1 MKPSIILLAT
11 AAILASGACNA
22 KNGGNAATGNAVES
36 TAVEAVK
43 PPANGDWSTVTV
55 ATSAGGFRMGNPDAK
70 VKLIEYGSMTC
81 PHCASFSKAG
91 FEPLADNYVKSGKVS
106 FEFRNYVRDP
116 FDIAASLIARC
127 NGSKSFFPLTEAL
140 YKDQQD
146 WVGKIQAAPE
156 AQINGLQNLPP
167 DKQFVEIAKIA
178 DLQQWAAMRGVPAAK
193 SGKCLTDQGAVDQL
207 VQMNSDATTQFPKFQ
222 GTPTFIINGSMVE
235 LGPVTEAQVW
245 SALETKIKEA
255 LGG

>member
-1 MKPSIILLAT
+1 
-11 AAILASGACNA
+11 
-22 KNGGNAATGNAVES
+22 
-36 TAVEAVK
+36 
-43 PPANGDWSTVTV
+43 
-55 ATSAGGFRMGNPDAK
+55 MGNPDAK
-70 VKLIEYGSMTC
+70 VKLVEYGSMTC

-91 FEPLADNYVKSGKVS
+91 YEPLVNTYVKGGKVS
-106 FEFRNYVRDP
+106 YEFRNYVRDP

-140 YKDQQD
+140 YKDQLD

-178 DLQQWAAMRGVPAAK
+178 DLQQWAAMRGVPTAK
-193 SGKCLTDQGAVDQL
+193 SAKCLTDQGAVDQL
-207 VQMNSDATTQFPKFQ
+207 VQMNSDATNQFPQFQ
-222 GTPTFIINGSMVE
+222 GTPTFIINGKQVE

-245 SALETKIKEA
+245 SSLETKIKEA

>member
-1 MKPSIILLAT
+1 
-11 AAILASGACNA
+11 
-22 KNGGNAATGNAVES
+22 
-36 TAVEAVK
+36 
-43 PPANGDWSTVTV
+43 
-55 ATSAGGFRMGNPDAK
+55 
-70 VKLIEYGSMTC
+70 MTC

-91 FEPLADNYVKSGKVS
+91 FEPLTNNYVKSGKVS

-140 YKDQQD
+140 YKDQMD

-178 DLQQWAAMRGVPAAK
+178 DLQQWAAMRGVPTAK
-193 SGKCLTDQGAVDQL
+193 STTCLTDQGAVDQL
-207 VQMNSDATTQFPKFQ
+207 VQMNSDATNQFPQFQ
-222 GTPTFIINGSMVE
+222 GTPTFIINGKMVE

-245 SALETKIKEA
+245 SALEAKIKEA

>member
-1 MKPSIILLAT
+1 MKPSHILLAT

-22 KNGGNAATGNAVES
+22 KNGGNAATGDAAES
-36 TAVEAVK
+36 KAVEAVK

-55 ATSAGGFRMGNPDAK
+55 ASSAGGFLMGNPDAK

-81 PHCASFSKAG
+81 PHCRSFSETG
-91 FEPLADNYVKSGKVS
+91 FQPLVQNYVKSGKVS
-106 FEFRNYVRDP
+106 YEFRNYVRDP

-140 YKDQQD
+140 YKDQPD
-146 WVGKIQAAPE
+146 WIAKIQAAPE
-156 AQINGLQNLPP
+156 AQLNSLQSLPP
-167 DKQFVEIAKIA
+167 EKQFVEIAKIA
-178 DLQQWAAMRGVPAAK
+178 DLQQWAAMRGVPTAK
-193 SGKCLTDQGAVDQL
+193 STQCLTDQPKVDQL
-207 VQMNSDATTQFPKFQ
+207 VQMNSDATSSFPDMP
-222 GTPTFIINGSMVE
+222 GTPTFIINGKMVD

-245 SALETKIKEA
+245 SALESKIKAA

>member
-1 MKPSIILLAT
+1 MKPSHILLAT

-22 KNGGNAATGNAVES
+22 KNGDNAATGNVAES

-70 VKLIEYGSMTC
+70 VKLVEYGSMTC
-81 PHCASFSKAG
+81 PHCRSFSETG
-91 FEPLADNYVKSGKVS
+91 FQPLAQNYVKNGKVS
-106 FEFRNYVRDP
+106 YEFRNYVRDP

-127 NGSKSFFPLTEAL
+127 NGSKSFFALTEAL
-140 YKDQQD
+140 YKDQPD

-156 AQINGLQNLPP
+156 AQVNGLQNLPP
-167 DKQFVEIAKIA
+167 NKQFIEISNIA
-178 DLQQWAAMRGVPAAK
+178 GLQQWAAMRGVPTVK
-193 SGKCLTDQGAVDQL
+193 STQCLADQSKIDQL
-207 VQMNSDATTQFPKFQ
+207 VQMNSDATTAFPQFQ
-222 GTPTFIINGSMVE
+222 GTPTFIINGKMVE

-245 SALETKIKEA
+245 PALETKIKEA

>member
-1 MKPSIILLAT
+1 MKPSYILMAT

-22 KNGGNAATGNAVES
+22 KNGGNAAAGNAAES
-36 TAVEAVK
+36 TSVETVK

-55 ATSAGGFRMGNPDAK
+55 ATTAGGFRMGNPDAK

-81 PHCASFSKAG
+81 PHCRSFSETG
-91 FEPLADNYVKSGKVS
+91 FQPLSQNYVKSGNVS
-106 FEFRNYVRDP
+106 YEFRNYVRDP

-140 YKDQQD
+140 YKEQPD

-156 AQINGLQNLPP
+156 AQLNGLQNLPP
-167 DKQFVEIAKIA
+167 DKQFIEIAKLA
-178 DLQQWAAMRGVPAAK
+178 GLQQWAAMRGVPAAK
-193 SGKCLTDQGAVDQL
+193 STQCLSDQAKVDQL
-207 VQMNSDATTQFPKFQ
+207 VQMNSDATTSFPDMP
-222 GTPTFIINGSMVE
+222 GTPTFIINGKMVD

-245 SALETKIKEA
+245 SALESKIKTA